1 MRQKKTKII
10 AMTVRKRE
18 AAEQT
23 VGTTSFYYENA
34 GVKASQ
40 TERSQKRERKQSKRE
55 MNEVKRNFVIRQK

>member
-1 MRQKKTKII
+1 MK
-10 AMTVRKRE
+10 
-18 AAEQT
+18 
-23 VGTTSFYYENA
+23 NA